1 MTDMNSAS
9 ANSPLETLSWQGGRP
24 GHVQMVEQTL
34 LPTEFLE
41 LEVRTVDEMV
51 DAIYR
56 LAVRGAPAIGVAAA
70 YGVLLGVQNLTGS
83 TAQEVMASLKETC
96 DRLAKSRPTAVN
108 LFWALERMSACAES
122 SAAAKASGDEI
133 IGALFEEA
141 ASIHSSDK
149 DTCQR
154 MGAHGAELI
163 RDGARILTHCNAGS
177 LATGGMGTALA
188 PIYTAAQQGKRVSV
202 YADETRPLLQGA
214 RLTAFELMRA
224 GIETT
229 LITDNTAG
237 WVMREGRVD
246 MVIVGSDRI
255 ARNGD
260 VCNKIG
266 TYSVAVLARE
276 HGIPFF
282 VVAPLSTFDMT
293 IADGSRIPIE
303 ERPSEEVTN
312 PFGRRIAPEDCKVY
326 SPAFDV
332 TPAGLVSGIVTE
344 VGILRNP
351 TSYAIE
357 AAFKDAGL
365 EIPELLDSG
374 AVKGAS
380 ALQ

>member
-1 MTDMNSAS
+1 MI
-9 ANSPLETLSWQGGRP
+9 
-24 GHVQMVEQTL
+24 EQTL
-34 LPTEFLE
+34 LPAQFVE
-41 LEVRTVDEMV
+41 LEVKTVDEMV

-70 YGVLLGVQNLTGS
+70 YGVLLGVQDMLARPS
-83 TAQEVMASLKETC
+83 ADVMKALAETC
-96 DRLAKSRPTAVN
+96 ERLGKARPTAVN
-108 LFWALERMSACAES
+108 LFWALDRMSAR
-122 SAAAKASGDEI
+122 AAAVAEEQASGDEI

-141 ASIHSSDK
+141 AAIHASDK
-149 DTCQR
+149 DTCER
-154 MGAHGAELI
+154 MGLHGAELI
-163 RDGARILTHCNAGS
+163 PEGARILTHCNAGS

-188 PIYTAAQQGKRVSV
+188 PIYTAAQQGKQLRV

-214 RLTAFELMRA
+214 RLTAWELMRA

-282 VVAPLSTFDMT
+282 VVAPLSTFDLS

-303 ERPSEEVTN
+303 ERPAEEVTE
-312 PFGRRIAPEDCKVY
+312 PLGQRAAPEDCAVY

-332 TPAGLVSGIVTE
+332 TPARLVSGIVTE
-344 VGILRNP
+344 VGVLRNP
-351 TSYAIE
+351 TSHAIE
-357 AAFKDAGL
+357 AAFREAEL
-365 EIPELLDSG
+365 EVPDVIAQGP
-374 AVKGAS
+374 VKGSS
-380 ALQ
+380 ALR

>member
-1 MTDMNSAS
+1 MN
-9 ANSPLETLSWQGGRP
+9 
-24 GHVQMVEQTL
+24 
-34 LPTEFLE
+34 
-41 LEVRTVDEMV
+41 
-51 DAIYR
+51 
-56 LAVRGAPAIGVAAA
+56 AVKA
-70 YGVLLGVQNLTGS
+70 
-83 TAQEVMASLKETC
+83 TC
-96 DRLAKSRPTAVN
+96 ESLAKARPTAVN
-108 LFWALERMSACAES
+108 LFWALERMASCAEAS
-122 SAAAKASGDEI
+122 STSQASGDEI
-133 IGALFEEA
+133 VGALFAEA
-141 ASIHSSDK
+141 AKIHSSDK

-154 MGAHGAELI
+154 MGVHGADLI

-224 GIETT
+224 GIETS

-303 ERPSEEVTN
+303 ERPAEEVTEA
-312 PFGRRIAPEDCKVY
+312 FGRRTAPAGCKVY

-332 TPAGLVSGIVTE
+332 TPARLVSGIVTE

-351 TSYAIE
+351 TSHAIE
-357 AAFKDAGL
+357 AAFKEAGIT
-365 EIPELLDSG
+365 IPDIVENA
-374 AVKGAS
+374 AVKGSS
-380 ALQ
+380 ALR

>member
-1 MTDMNSAS
+1 MSIEDPADQYE
-9 ANSPLETLSWQGGRP
+9 PLETLSWQGGRP
-24 GHVQMVEQTL
+24 GHVKMVEQTL

-41 LEVRTVDEMV
+41 VDVKTVDEMV

-70 YGVLLGVQNLTGS
+70 YGVLLGVQDMVGS
-83 TAQEVMASLKETC
+83 TASEVMTALKDTC
-96 DRLAKSRPTAVN
+96 DRLARSRPTAVN
-108 LFWALERMSACAES
+108 LFWALERMTACAEVS
-122 SAAAKASGDEI
+122 NESLASGDEI
-133 IGALFEEA
+133 VGALFAEA
-141 ASIHSSDK
+141 ANIHSSDK

-188 PIYTAAQQGKRVSV
+188 PIYTAAQQGKRISV

-224 GIETT
+224 GIETS

-303 ERPSEEVTN
+303 ERPAEEVTE
-312 PFGRRIAPEDCKVY
+312 PFGRRIAPADCKVY

-332 TPAGLVSGIVTE
+332 TPARLVSGIVTE

-351 TSYAIE
+351 TSHAIE
-357 AAFKDAGL
+357 AAFKEANL
-365 EIPELLDSG
+365 PVPELAGDG
-374 AVKGAS
+374 KVKGSS
-380 ALQ
+380 ALR

>member
-1 MTDMNSAS
+1 
-9 ANSPLETLSWQGGRP
+9 
-24 GHVQMVEQTL
+24 
-34 LPTEFLE
+34 
-41 LEVRTVDEMV
+41 
-51 DAIYR
+51 
-56 LAVRGAPAIGVAAA
+56 
-70 YGVLLGVQNLTGS
+70 
-83 TAQEVMASLKETC
+83 
-96 DRLAKSRPTAVN
+96 
-108 LFWALERMSACAES
+108 
-122 SAAAKASGDEI
+122 
-133 IGALFEEA
+133 
-141 ASIHSSDK
+141 
-149 DTCQR
+149 

-188 PIYTAAQQGKRVSV
+188 PIYAAAQQGKKVSV

-224 GIETT
+224 GIETS

-282 VVAPLSTFDMT
+282 VVAPLSTFDLG

-303 ERPSEEVTN
+303 ERPAEEVTEA
-312 PFGRRIAPEDCKVY
+312 FGRRIAPTDCKVY

-332 TPAGLVSGIVTE
+332 TPARLVSGIVTE

-351 TSYAIE
+351 TSHAIE
-357 AAFKDAGL
+357 AAFREAGM
-365 EIPELLDSG
+365 EPPELVEDGPVKGSG
-374 AVKGAS
+374 A
-380 ALQ
+380 L